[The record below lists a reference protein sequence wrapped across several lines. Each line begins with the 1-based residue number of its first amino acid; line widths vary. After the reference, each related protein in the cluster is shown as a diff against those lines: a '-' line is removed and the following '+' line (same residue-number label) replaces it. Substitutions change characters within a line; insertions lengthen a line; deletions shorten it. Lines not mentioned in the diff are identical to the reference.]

1 MELAS
6 KKGTKQIRFG
16 IPKST
21 LDILDFV
28 DLKLG
33 YRSKR
38 LENSKK

>member
-6 KKGTKQIRFG
+6 EKGTKQIKFR
-16 IPKST
+16 IPKSA
-21 LDILDFV
+21 LDILDFE

-33 YRSKR
+33 YRSRR